1 MHTARSKVTRAV
13 AALACAAAVLVPLRA
28 AAASDGRAQ
37 DWRLTGKGQ
46 VSGELKL
53 NNEGALT
60 LAARH
65 GATTVLRPSGLGI
78 RTAETDFSKGLRFA
92 GRSDRKVHETYTTTT
107 GRRTHH
113 TSDASESTFT
123 FRKDGRTLKVVIR
136 VSADGLAYR
145 YVLPDKG
152 TVTVLGE
159 STEYAVPPSADS
171 FLLPYDNGRQDYES
185 AHDHGTVADAKA
197 GDYGY
202 PSLFHIGSSWMLIEE
217 ADLNSSYGGSRLTL
231 DSATDR
237 FKLTLPDP
245 AEVSGPGLTTPW
257 RTMVIGDLATVT
269 ESDLPTDLAA
279 PSKVADTS
287 WIKPGKA
294 AWSWWSDGQSPTS
307 LDAQKKFVDFAAREG
322 WEYILVDSGW
332 SDSWM
337 PELTAY
343 AKEKGV
349 GVWLWARWQ
358 TIDAQSERDRLF
370 PLWKSWGIAGLK
382 IDFLESDGQ
391 DRMRWYDAV
400 FKDSARHKLMLNFH
414 GATIPRGQ
422 ERTWPQLMST
432 EAVKGAEGTRPKP
445 GRQPFPAAHYTTLPF
460 TRNLI
465 GPMDFTPVTF
475 TGVRP
480 TSDAAELAL
489 SVVYESG
496 VQHFADSVE
505 SYESRPQELR
515 FLNQVPTVW
524 DETKLVDGDPG
535 DRAVLARRSGDTW
548 YLGAITSG
556 EARTLDEPLSF
567 LGKGSWRIEVWKDGP
582 DGKVVTETQEVT
594 AASRLKVTTPKNGG
608 YAAKLTKTA

>member
-1 MHTARSKVTRAV
+1 M
-13 AALACAAAVLVPLRA
+13 
-28 AAASDGRAQ
+28 
-37 DWRLTGKGQ
+37 
-46 VSGELKL
+46 
-53 NNEGALT
+53 
-60 LAARH
+60 
-65 GATTVLRPSGLGI
+65 
-78 RTAETDFSKGLRFA
+78 
-92 GRSDRKVHETYTTTT
+92 
-107 GRRTHH
+107 
-113 TSDASESTFT
+113 
-123 FRKDGRTLKVVIR
+123 
-136 VSADGLAYR
+136 
-145 YVLPDKG
+145 
-152 TVTVLGE
+152 
-159 STEYAVPPSADS
+159 
-171 FLLPYDNGRQDYES
+171 
-185 AHDHGTVADAKA
+185 
-197 GDYGY
+197 
-202 PSLFHIGSSWMLIEE
+202 
-217 ADLNSSYGGSRLTL
+217 
-231 DSATDR
+231 
-237 FKLTLPDP
+237 
-245 AEVSGPGLTTPW
+245 
-257 RTMVIGDLATVT
+257 
-269 ESDLPTDLAA
+269 
-279 PSKVADTS
+279 
-287 WIKPGKA
+287 
-294 AWSWWSDGQSPTS
+294 
-307 LDAQKKFVDFAAREG
+307 DFAAREG

-370 PLWKSWGIAGLK
+370 PLWKSWGVAGLK

-400 FKDSARHKLMLNFH
+400 FKDSARNQLMLNFH

-505 SYESRPQELR
+505 SYESRPQELK

-524 DETKLVDGDPG
+524 DETHLVDGDPG
-535 DRAVLARRSGDTW
+535 DRAVLARRSGDSW

-567 LGKGSWRIEVWKDGP
+567 LGKGGWRIEVWKDGP
-582 DGKVVTETQEVT
+582 DGKVVTETHEVT
-594 AASRLKVTTPKNGG
+594 RDSRLSVDVPKNGG
-608 YAAKLTKTA
+608 FAAKLTKTG